1 MDLSWQFISGLPT
14 SAIQVFRTF
23 SYVVYRFVPIQS
35 ADTPMLATISDIEVD
50 LGEQEGNFDLT
61 FGLWTDET
69 YTETLSANTESGFQ
83 IDAR

>member
-1 MDLSWQFISGLPT
+1 
-14 SAIQVFRTF
+14 
-23 SYVVYRFVPIQS
+23 
-35 ADTPMLATISDIEVD
+35 MLATISDIEVD